1 MIIAIDPLKPR
12 IYQMSRRF
20 IIYHGKRKNAD
31 SDNSPGGGDEDSAEI
46 TDGHGEQDTVGG

>member
-20 IIYHGKRKNAD
+20 IIYHRKKINAD
-31 SDNSPGGGDEDSAEI
+31 LDNSPGGWDEDSAEI
-46 TDGHGEQDTVGG
+46 TDCHGEQDTVGG